1 MLLFLFSSIFFNTI
15 ADPNVEFNEFLDH
28 SYTNVRS
35 LFAIE
40 HVGRKARGR
49 SRISTIR

>member
-1 MLLFLFSSIFFNTI
+1 MPLFLFSSTFFNTI
-15 ADPNVEFNEFLDH
+15 ADPNDEFNEFSDR

-40 HVGRKARGR
+40 DVESKARGR
-49 SRISTIR
+49 SRTSTI